1 MAYSCKTKRLPTGTS
16 SGLGVPR
23 GSEPPGSANATN
35 TVAFLITT
43 DKEPGAITVGTRG
56 EKDRSPTGRMAY
68 PTSARKLPRRSTML
82 TQRVFP
88 FGALTLTNEYEAT
101 RDFGS
106 DETFQ

>member
-68 PTSARKLPRRSTML
+68 PTSARKLPTTKYNAYPKS
-82 TQRVFP
+82 FSIWSI
-88 FGALTLTNEYEAT
+88 N
-101 RDFGS
+101 S
-106 DETFQ
+106 D